1 MKPAEVYI
9 VSQDEPF
16 RSILMHLQATIEHT
30 LPDSELKYKWRIPCY
45 YMGKRPLCYLNKTKD
60 YVDVGFWLSAHLS
73 KKWDAYLVSENRKIV
88 KSLRYRSLED
98 IDTKILVSLLNEVK
112 TLKGKGFYKRD

>member
-9 VSQDEPF
+9 VNQDEPF
-16 RSILMHLQATIEHT
+16 RSILMHLQVTIEHT

-60 YVDVGFWLSAHLS
+60 YVDVGFWHSAHLS